1 MHQCSQHRPVL
12 PLEIDLYLWLSREIQ
27 ERIVGGTVKPELA
40 FINATLVQILSRTL
54 DISGCMC
61 TQAYVCVWKIK
72 VHAAPLTL
80 NVVGNLQIPDILVVK
95 AAAQKALLANV
106 RGSLRSRS
114 MHAELVFSVAGSKH
128 VRHCCFLSFKLSGRQ
143 SVLLSISVQKMH

>member
-1 MHQCSQHRPVL
+1 M
-12 PLEIDLYLWLSREIQ
+12 
-27 ERIVGGTVKPELA
+27 KPELA
-40 FINATLVQILSRTL
+40 FINATLVKVFPGPW
-54 DISGCMC
+54 ISMAACD
-61 TQAYVCVWKIK
+61 TQADACVGKIK
-72 VHAAPLTL
+72 VHAAPLIL
-80 NVVGNLQIPDILVVK
+80 NLVGNLQIPDISVVK

-128 VRHCCFLSFKLSGRQ
+128 VRHCCFLSFKLSWRR